1 MNSQV
6 LSAIERTDAIPS
18 PPQIVTRLLEIT
30 RDENFKQDD
39 VVKLL
44 STDPGVSSDIL
55 RLANSAMFGVVRKI
69 ATLGQAL
76 TLLGI
81 RRVRTLVIGRCMVD
95 KLSGGSNQIIDPSY
109 YWRRSLA
116 TGVLSAH
123 FADHVAPGQRDIA
136 FMGGLLCDVG
146 VVILS
151 RALPEKYKAVA
162 AEYAPQQGSHFLEKE
177 LQTLGITH
185 AEVSAAA
192 LQKWNLPEDM
202 VQAIRHSHDTTRP
215 NLGER
220 AAQLAGV
227 LNGAGQIAQ
236 LLCEAPDKKSIGSRC
251 QDAMSLVGLDSVVL
265 KHVLKKIEQD
275 IGEFATIL
283 KVDVIPSRVYSLIA
297 DSIAEQLEAVPS
309 A

>member
-30 RDENFKQDD
+30 RDENFKQDE

-44 STDPGVSSDIL
+44 GTDPGVSSDIL

-69 ATLGQAL
+69 ATLGQAI
-76 TLLGI
+76 TMLGI

-95 KLSGGSNQIIDPSY
+95 KLSGGEKTLIDASY

-116 TGVLSAH
+116 TGVLSAQ

-151 RALPEKYKAVA
+151 RALPDKYRAIA
-162 AEYAPQQGSHFLEKE
+162 AEYAPQHGERFLENE
-177 LQTLGITH
+177 LKTLGITH

-192 LQKWNLPEDM
+192 LQKWNLPEEM
-202 VQAIRHSHDTTRP
+202 VQAVRHSHDTSRP
-215 NLGER
+215 NISER

-227 LNGAGQIAQ
+227 LNGAAQISQ
-236 LLCEAPDKKSIGSRC
+236 LLCEAPDKSSIASRC
-251 QDAMSLVGLDSVVL
+251 QEAMSLVGLDAVVL
-265 KHVLKKIEQD
+265 RHVLKKIEAD
-275 IGEFATIL
+275 IGEFASVL

-297 DSIAEQLEAVPS
+297 DSIAEQLAEAAV
-309 A
+309 